1 MKDSGFYHFEVTDE
15 GAFLLITIFQPLEH
29 SKDSIMTYLRMNEK
43 KGHFNEMFGKRG
55 SKIFR
60 GLIDD

>member
-1 MKDSGFYHFEVTDE
+1 MKDSGFDHFKVTDE

-43 KGHFNEMFGKRG
+43 KGHFNEMFGRG
-55 SKIFR
+55 EARFLE
-60 GLIDD
+60 G